1 MSNTVYIVDDKGDV
15 ESFTDVIALMKYL
28 DSEFTLGCLP
38 DDHTWTTSSDELCC
52 ICGGSMAKKA
62 HDPSWTLGNNAGG
75 TDPSTWRFEHGKCC
89 DDCNKHV
96 VLPERLMKYTSK
108 GEQK

>member
-1 MSNTVYIVDDKGDV
+1 MSNTVYIIDDKGNV

-38 DDHTWTTSSDELCC
+38 DDHTWTTSDKWRRRWRKQ
-52 ICGGSMAKKA
+52 AKEVA
-62 HDPSWTLGNNAGG
+62 QQ
-75 TDPSTWRFEHGKCC
+75 
-89 DDCNKHV
+89 
-96 VLPERLMKYTSK
+96 K